1 MKIQFLAWDR
11 HKNVAVLIRD
21 AVCLVEKQQ
30 LLNL

>member
-11 HKNVAVLIRD
+11 HNNVAVLICY

-30 LLNL
+30 LPNL